1 MAEYIDREA
10 LQRNIKEEIEAC
22 GEEDSVYRPI
32 AYGSIFGLKRAMA
45 YANAL
50 PTADVVEVRHARWN
64 NNGRC
69 TLCGCHAP
77 YYIMASAYHK
87 SPYCFECGAKM
98 DGKGEGE

>member
-1 MAEYIDREA
+1 MAEYIDREV

-50 PTADVVEVRHARWN
+50 PTANVVEVVRCKDCCYAN
-64 NNGRC
+64 ENGDVCRYGVGRY
-69 TLCGCHAP
+69 TKP
-77 YYIMASAYHK
+77 DK
-87 SPYCFECGAKM
+87 YCS
-98 DGKGEGE
+98 DGERRDDDG